1 MQLAHK
7 EANFNR
13 IGTAITN
20 GWRHMTH
27 HPYIFIEKGKP
38 TPVVK
43 AVSDVEKITC
53 EMRSTHGAFEVK
65 STHKGAFVRLA
76 ATSTTRFA
84 AHVAMK
90 WAVIK

>member
-7 EANFNR
+7 EASVNR

-27 HPYIFIEKGKP
+27 HPYIFIEQGKP
-38 TPVVK
+38 LAPVVK
-43 AVSDVEKITC
+43 TVSDVEKITW
-53 EMRSTHGAFEVK
+53 RSTHGAFDVE

-76 ATSTTRFA
+76 ATSTTKFA

-90 WAVIK
+90 

>member
-7 EANFNR
+7 EANVNR

-76 ATSTTRFA
+76 ATSTRFA